1 MVNLLGYKTYAAQ
14 GGDWVCRL
22 LRTGLV
28 TSTMLT
34 VSRLQGS
41 MIVRVMS
48 NQYPETLL
56 AVHFN
61 VFLGPESADDEDTSQ
76 LSATELK
83 QRDQKARFQSVGR
96 GYSQIQN
103 TKVSH
108 TLPFPLS
115 ITLRSPDSHLSRL
128 RSG

>member
-14 GGDWVCRL
+14 GGDWVCRSM
-22 LRTGLV
+22 RTGEL
-28 TSTMLT
+28 TSTVLT

-48 NQYPETLL
+48 NQYPESLL

-61 VFLGPESADDEDTSQ
+61 VFLGPESDDEDTSHI
-76 LSATELK
+76 SAAELK

-108 TLPFPLS
+108 TLPFLS
-115 ITLRSPDSHLSRL
+115 P
-128 RSG
+128 